1 MVNSK
6 EAITTGLIALAG
18 AVIGAAATG
27 CVQYVLQGRQDSY
40 AEQQQRL
47 DRAQEIIT
55 LVEESPETMLR
66 EKTAMYEAPFHFAPP
81 ATDPS
86 RVVALTT
93 LYFPSATKAA
103 RGYEAESAEYDEGL
117 AEVAMS
123 LAGKGKGNAH
133 ADQHDYYCVLEAG
146 DQVLAAI
153 LNALHRQ
160 YNKRVPVIPL
170 SSCRSYQYE
179 LKH

>member
-1 MVNSK
+1 MAKSD
-6 EAITTGLIALAG
+6 AIATGLIALAG

-27 CVQYVLQGRQDSY
+27 YVQYVLQGRQDSY
-40 AEQQQRL
+40 AEQLQRL
-47 DRAQEIIT
+47 DKAQEIIT
-55 LVEESPETMLR
+55 LVEESPETMLK

-93 LYFPSATKAA
+93 LYFPSAIRAA

-117 AEVAMS
+117 SEVAMS

-133 ADQHDYYCVLEAG
+133 ADQQAYYCVLEAG
-146 DQVLAAI
+146 DQVLATI
-153 LNALHRQ
+153 LEALHRQ
-160 YNKRVPVIPL
+160 YDKRTPVIPL
-170 SSCRSYQYE
+170 ASCKSYQYE
-179 LKH
+179 QEH